1 MFKGFLRR
9 PPLSIK
15 EKHKLRSSAI
25 GIGGSAQGGP
35 PRRPDTMAVV
45 QGEAMSLDSL
55 KKIKTNLSATH
66 RVPKRFL

>member
-9 PPLSIK
+9 PPFPIK

-45 QGEAMSLDSL
+45 QGEAISLDFL
-55 KKIKTNLSATH
+55 KKLNKPATT
-66 RVPKRFL
+66 RGDPKRSPI